1 MKRNEVRK
9 LQAEATKII
18 TNRPGRESTQV
29 VTSSAMNRHN
39 DRA

>member
-9 LQAEATKII
+9 LQAATKVI